1 MNSQVVLLFCYRLL
15 LVLSSQIKPR
25 SILFCRILVIYWS
38 PHIANVTKLVSWAVC
53 GVGGAGILVACF
65 LFFVR
70 HKRKR
75 RKQGRASCDLM
86 RSGSS
91 LQSYSKDLEL
101 GGSLHIFTYEEL
113 EEATEG
119 FSDTRELGD
128 GGFGTVYK
136 GEKRQNSQSRP
147 STLAKISTSS
157 LNFQKVHWSLNY
169 VL

>member
-1 MNSQVVLLFCYRLL
+1 
-15 LVLSSQIKPR
+15 
-25 SILFCRILVIYWS
+25 
-38 PHIANVTKLVSWAVC
+38 
-53 GVGGAGILVACF
+53 
-65 LFFVR
+65 
-70 HKRKR
+70 
-75 RKQGRASCDLM
+75 M